1 MSASKND
8 DRNYLQNRDTPTADS
23 VMVLAA
29 ASNLLTS
36 TFGTYFTLFISL
48 PLAVASSRF
57 LEPLI
62 GRTAKR
68 REQNIA
74 EINSDDI
81 DGHSSSSGL
90 SFSEK
95 LLTWFVTSVMAM
107 AANWVAFNQFNKFVL
122 LAYFVMIAISAAGD
136 MLYFSCRK
144 KNQQSVSSPS

>member
-1 MSASKND
+1 
-8 DRNYLQNRDTPTADS
+8 
-23 VMVLAA
+23 MVLAA